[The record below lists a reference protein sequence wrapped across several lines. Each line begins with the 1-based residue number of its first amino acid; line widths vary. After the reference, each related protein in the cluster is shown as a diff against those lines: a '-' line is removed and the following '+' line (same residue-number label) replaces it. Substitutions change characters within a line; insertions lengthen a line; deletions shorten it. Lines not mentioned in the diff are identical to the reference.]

1 MEILT
6 LKETIKRWLQ
16 EMNSSMDEAYED
28 MKIELDKV
36 QQYAD
41 CATGCKKVA
50 VGTVIMKEDKGQIH
64 KVYGANK
71 VLFNECKERGC
82 HRIEKYGEDS
92 KNHRNPEDCR
102 AIHSEIDALCK
113 CAKDGV
119 STKGAVAMVTR
130 YPCEACARALIDAEI
145 GIVIYGRK
153 QEISEET
160 KHLFET
166 ARIPVVWIKD
176 WEYEDTER

>member
-1 MEILT
+1 MEGLT
-6 LKETIKRWLQ
+6 LKEIIIHWLQ
-16 EMNSSMDEAYED
+16 EINSLMDEAYEN
-28 MKIELDKV
+28 MKIELNKV

-41 CATGCKKVA
+41 CATGCKKMA
-50 VGTVIMKEDKGQIH
+50 IGTAIMKEDKGKMH
-64 KVYGANK
+64 KIYGANK

-82 HRIEKYGEDS
+82 CRTEKYDEGSES
-92 KNHRNPEDCR
+92 YRNSGKCK

-113 CAKDGV
+113 CAKDGI

-130 YPCEACARALIDAEI
+130 YPCEACARALIDAGI

-153 QEISEET
+153 QEMSKET

-166 ARIPVVWIKD
+166 ARIPVIWIKD